1 MLSCKQKAVNIKR
14 KTLISFKQI
23 NVFYPTASIQGAF
36 VMCRGRQEGGIP
48 GQTGAGGGEQ
58 EMATKPGMGVRS
70 AGYGKRNIPIHQFIY
85 QI

>member
-1 MLSCKQKAVNIKR
+1 MNESVNIKR
-14 KTLISFKQI
+14 KTLISFEQIKI
-23 NVFYPTASIQGAF
+23 NVFYPTASIQGAY
-36 VMCRGRQEGGIP
+36 VICCGGQGGGIS

-58 EMATKPGMGVRS
+58 EMGTKLGTGVRS